1 MAATNGTDAI
11 CFAGGIGENGPTIRK
26 KILADMEWFGIELD
40 DARNSKAIRGREMLI
55 SSDKSRVPVYV
66 IPTNEELILARDT
79 VRAVKS
85 LPFPS

>member
-1 MAATNGTDAI
+1 MAAMNGTDAI
-11 CFAGGIGENGPTIRK
+11 CFAGGIGENGVGIRK
-26 KILADMEWFGIELD
+26 RILSELEWLGIEVD
-40 DARNSKAIRGREMLI
+40 DARNAQAVRGKEALI

-85 LPFPS
+85 LPFPC

>member
-1 MAATNGTDAI
+1 MNGTDAI
-11 CFAGGIGENGPTIRK
+11 CFAGGIGENAPEIRK
-26 KILADMEWFGIELD
+26 EILSDLD
-40 DARNSKAIRGREMLI
+40 WLGVEVDSKRNALAVRGKEMLI

-85 LPFPS
+85 LPFPC

>member
-1 MAATNGTDAI
+1 
-11 CFAGGIGENGPTIRK
+11 
-26 KILADMEWFGIELD
+26 
-40 DARNSKAIRGREMLI
+40 MLI

-85 LPFPS
+85 LPFPC